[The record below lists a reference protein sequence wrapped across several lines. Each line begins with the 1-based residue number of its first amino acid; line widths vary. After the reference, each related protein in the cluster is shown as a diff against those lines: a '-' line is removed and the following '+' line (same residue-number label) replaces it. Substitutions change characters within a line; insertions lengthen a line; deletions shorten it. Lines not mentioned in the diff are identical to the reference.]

1 MSALTRRPI
10 LAAFCALA
18 LLWGSAA
25 PARAVTPEAAREFVG
40 NLAERATAIL
50 GSSAPRAERRDQL
63 RALLHEGFDVP
74 FVARTVLGAPY
85 RDLSDAQR
93 DAYVAAFERW
103 VVASYADRLDD
114 YTGQRLVIIG
124 AEAQGTQ
131 DARVTTRV
139 EGLSPPPRI
148 DWRIRDRP
156 TGLSII
162 DIEVEGVSMAIS
174 QRSEFASV
182 VQRRGIDGL
191 IAMLEE
197 RSGPLM

>member
-1 MSALTRRPI
+1 MSAFPRRTL
-10 LAAFCALA
+10 LAALAALA
-18 LLWGSAA
+18 IGLGA
-25 PARAVTPEAAREFVG
+25 PAQAQAVTPEAAREFIG
-40 NLAERATAIL
+40 TLAERATEIL
-50 GSSAPRAERRDQL
+50 QSDAPRTERRDRL
-63 RALLHEGFDVP
+63 RVLLHEGFDVP

-85 RDLSDAQR
+85 RDLTDEQR
-93 DAYVAAFERW
+93 RAYVDAFERW

-114 YTGQRLVIIG
+114 YTGERLVIVG
-124 AEAQGTQ
+124 AESQGQQ
-131 DARVTTRV
+131 DARVTTRI
-139 EGLSPPPRI
+139 EGMSPPPRI
-148 DWRIRDRP
+148 DWRVRERP

-191 IAMLEE
+191 IAILQE